1 MASTSSWQAPARSTT
16 LDHVLALRRPP
27 GPVPSRPTGRART
40 RSTTHALSPARLQRL
55 GQAKMARLARRECA
69 LATNDD
75 LITLNA

>member
-1 MASTSSWQAPARSTT
+1 MASTSSWQAPARSAT
-16 LDHVLALRRPP
+16 LDHGLALRRPS

-40 RSTTHALSPARLQRL
+40 RSTTQALSPARLQRL